1 MKTERTKRLLEAF
14 INNYPNSDNELDMQ
28 RYGLYVASVR
38 QDGCSV
44 DYDTISTKV
53 DKERLEELQ
62 SIGYGITCALDA
74 LSEEGLLLPFK

>member
-1 MKTERTKRLLEAF
+1 MPGRTKELLDAF
-14 INNYPNSDNELDMQ
+14 INHYPNSDHELDMQ

-44 DYDTISTKV
+44 DYDTISKNV
-53 DKERLEELQ
+53 SKERLEELQ
-62 SIGYGITCALDA
+62 LIGYGITCTLDA